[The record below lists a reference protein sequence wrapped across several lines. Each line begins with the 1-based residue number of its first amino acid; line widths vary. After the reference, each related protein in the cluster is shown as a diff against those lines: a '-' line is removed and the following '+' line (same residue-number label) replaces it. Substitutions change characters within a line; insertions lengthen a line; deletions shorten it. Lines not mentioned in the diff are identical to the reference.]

1 MTPLPVDSSEAER
14 LINRLDRGRMMGA
27 HRGRPARDRMALARL
42 VVSLARLGWDFH
54 KRIVEI
60 DLNPV
65 IVGAVGEGV
74 AVVDALMVQE
84 APKR

>member
-1 MTPLPVDSSEAER
+1 
-14 LINRLDRGRMMGA
+14 MMGA
-27 HRGRPARDRMALARL
+27 HQGRPARDRVALARL
-42 VVSLARLGWDFH
+42 VVSLARLGWDFR